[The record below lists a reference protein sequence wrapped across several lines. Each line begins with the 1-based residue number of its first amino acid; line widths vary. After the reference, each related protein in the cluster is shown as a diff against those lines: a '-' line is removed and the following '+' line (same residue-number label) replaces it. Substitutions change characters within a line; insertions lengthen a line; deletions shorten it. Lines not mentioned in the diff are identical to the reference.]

1 MIPRGI
7 QWWLERS
14 FKQTEL
20 SLISHSPLLTLV
32 FLSVFGMF
40 VFTDL
45 SAIALP
51 CYVGINSSG
60 KKACTF
66 LLSSFGSRARLS
78 YMTFFAVVY
87 TCEFLPCLRINW
99 FVNVAPRCCDCILT
113 LPCNPFFF
121 RCIFQPS
128 DISLSYVLSS
138 TG

>member
-1 MIPRGI
+1 MPRGI

-20 SLISHSPLLTLV
+20 SLISHTALTLV

-45 SAIALP
+45 SALDLLP

-66 LLSSFGSRARLS
+66 LLSSFCLTAGLS
-78 YMTFFAVVY
+78 YMT
-87 TCEFLPCLRINW
+87 I
-99 FVNVAPRCCDCILT
+99 CCSCS
-113 LPCNPFFF
+113 P
-121 RCIFQPS
+121 
-128 DISLSYVLSS
+128 
-138 TG
+138 